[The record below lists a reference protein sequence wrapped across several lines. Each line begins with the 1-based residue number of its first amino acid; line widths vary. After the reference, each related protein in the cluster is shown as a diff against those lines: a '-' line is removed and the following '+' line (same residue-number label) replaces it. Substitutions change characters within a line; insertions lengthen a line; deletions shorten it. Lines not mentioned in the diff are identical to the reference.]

1 MHSDPCQKSK
11 MERFSKIRSILD
23 VSQGSEYTSDYFL
36 INIRGIIAMY
46 DSLAFPSG
54 IRKNKGFIKRKMF
67 DVTFTVSKSTIESL
81 EEGVKCVQSYG

>member
-1 MHSDPCQKSK
+1 
-11 MERFSKIRSILD
+11 
-23 VSQGSEYTSDYFL
+23 
-36 INIRGIIAMY
+36 MY

-54 IRKNKGFIKRKMF
+54 IWKNKGLIKRKNF